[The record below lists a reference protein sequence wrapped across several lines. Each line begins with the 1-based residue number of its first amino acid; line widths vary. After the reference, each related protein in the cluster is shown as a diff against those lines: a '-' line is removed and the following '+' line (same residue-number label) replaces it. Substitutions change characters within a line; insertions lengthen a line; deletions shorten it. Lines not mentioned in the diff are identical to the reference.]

1 MPGSVVSVVAFNLKQ
16 NPTKSGVISTAS
28 RVSAAFLE
36 EMLLL
41 AWYTLCLRGMVPM
54 VQIR

>member
-1 MPGSVVSVVAFNLKQ
+1 MPRSVVSVVTFNLKQ